1 MRWLVFLLMSPTCFA
16 GYGGPLPEIKI
27 GTSAR
32 EIVIAETPWYSGQF
46 STSRAFLVGT
56 VMNVAAEVQTK
67 PQQIWLS
74 ESCTV
79 RVDSAFGYLNEI
91 EGVEIAKLQSGS
103 EHSPYVPVDDDWGQL
118 RHLKKGQKILV
129 LLHQYEEELCFG
141 SKALVVLNDETSEL
155 PEMLRRTAFDSM
167 EFTDKELMTLK
178 TAWPFLHDQILEE
191 SAPERNMY
199 AEESR
204 LRRQTVNI
212 LAGWV
217 GLSALVVFVGCR
229 LLRKLRKRMLTRSTH

>member
-1 MRWLVFLLMSPTCFA
+1 MRWSAFLLMSPACFA
-16 GYGGPLPEIKI
+16 GYGGPLPEIKV
-27 GTSAR
+27 GTTHR
-32 EIVIAETPWYSGQF
+32 EIVIAETPWYAGQF
-46 STSRAFLVGT
+46 SISQAFLVGT
-56 VMNVAAEVQTK
+56 VMDVSAEVQTK

-79 RVDSAFGYLNEI
+79 RVDAAFGHLNQI

-129 LLHQYEEELCFG
+129 LLHSYEGELCFG
-141 SKALVVLNDETSEL
+141 SKALIVLRDDMNAL
-155 PEMLRRTAFDSM
+155 PEMLRRTAFNSI
-167 EFTDKELMTLK
+167 EFSDEELMTLK

-191 SAPERNMY
+191 TAAERNMY

-204 LRRQTVNI
+204 LRRQAMKSI
-212 LAGWV
+212 AGWA
-217 GLSALVVFVGCR
+217 GLTALVIFVAYR
-229 LLRKLRKRMLTRSTH
+229 LLRKRMATRSNQ